1 MFLLLLLSQR
11 RPAAARHTCTC
22 IERDNVTLEVTRQQ
36 RSCLISHPWLKLLSH
51 HVITSAKQT
60 PKSLLVSILL
70 VDQAGT
76 ESVLTVSG
84 ALEFTGCSSGRIPSY
99 SLTWTCEWSAT
110 IITTLVALQNTPR
123 SCDPPVCWYSISLFF
138 VVNSTKKEFLKI
150 DGVIQTPSLYCLCLK
165 SSVFGFFSLETLC
178 CSVWLATRT
187 WTLGRLGVGIICS
200 SVAAIFTN
208 LWFSTFLLSV
218 QTFSNCNFVTNT
230 TCNNMQH
237 NMYHNVYHNI

>member
-11 RPAAARHTCTC
+11 RPAATRHTCTC

-84 ALEFTGCSSGRIPSY
+84 AFEFTGCSSGRIPSY
-99 SLTWTCEWSAT
+99 SLTWTCAWSST
-110 IITTLVALQNTPR
+110 IITTTVALQNTPR
-123 SCDPPVCWYSISLFF
+123 SCDPLVCWYSIFYSVVLFDWRL
-138 VVNSTKKEFLKI
+138 EHEHL
-150 DGVIQTPSLYCLCLK
+150 GGWG
-165 SSVFGFFSLETLC
+165 SVLFARQLQQFS
-178 CSVWLATRT
+178 RT
-187 WTLGRLGVGIICS
+187 WSFHFYLSFVS
-200 SVAAIFTN
+200 SNIFK
-208 LWFSTFLLSV
+208 LQLCD
-218 QTFSNCNFVTNT
+218 QY
-230 TCNNMQH
+230 NM
-237 NMYHNVYHNI
+237 